1 MRQAFQMT
9 VDLIRELEIG
19 FEAQRAGN
27 LAKAEQFYN
36 KVLKA
41 DADNKHAL
49 NLLGT
54 LCANHQRSSE
64 AVDYITRALAVDPD
78 DSQAHANIGLAYK
91 DLGQIKLASK
101 HFAESVRLQPNH
113 PVVFNNLG
121 NVLRLLDQ
129 PGKAI
134 RAYEEALKLFPEF
147 AECWSNL
154 SAALNESNQ
163 PDPALKA
170 AGRAIELDPKLPQA
184 YNNNGDIL
192 LSLARYED
200 AMASYEQAVELDP
213 QYVAA
218 IINMARTQRDMD
230 QPELGMQTLQKAL
243 QIEPRNPETHHVM
256 GVLYEQ
262 MGDRDLAAQKFLHAI
277 ELVPDMTVSYYNL
290 TQIRG
295 RKSSDAELA
304 AMLALWEREE
314 QSNESK
320 MHLAYGL
327 YRIHEQRESFDEAFD
342 YLAAGNRLKAR
353 NSTYKDSDVAE
364 YLDGSVAGVASVIE
378 RLAGEGGN
386 ASSQPVFV
394 LGMPRSG
401 TSLTEQILASH
412 SEIIGAGEVS
422 FAFDTIHRI
431 KELVGKPY
439 PMNLHEVTPEQLN
452 NLGDYYLSRH
462 NDDNLTKTYVI
473 DKSPLNFQYLGLLA
487 LALPGARFVHCHR
500 DPVANCFAI
509 HRIPFDKRQSYA
521 HDLAALGQYY
531 SRYQRLMQSWHE
543 LFPGRI
549 LDVCY
554 EDTVDDIEAQSHRLL
569 DFLEL
574 PFEEEVLSFYAT
586 RRVVKTP
593 SASQVREPIYKTS
606 VAAWRKYEK
615 HLQPLIKNLQGLDND

>member
-1 MRQAFQMT
+1 MA
-9 VDLIRELEIG
+9 VDLVRELEIG
-19 FEAQRAGN
+19 YQAQRAGN
-27 LAKAEQFYN
+27 LTKAEQFYK
-36 KVLKA
+36 KVLDA
-41 DADNKHAL
+41 DAANKHAL
-49 NLLGT
+49 NLMGMLFVNNGR
-54 LCANHQRSSE
+54 ASE
-64 AVDYITRALAVDPD
+64 AVDFITTALEIDPQ
-78 DSQAHANIGLAYK
+78 DSQAHANLGLAYK
-91 DLGQIKLASK
+91 DLGKIKLAST
-101 HFAESVRLQPNH
+101 HLAESVRLQPNH

-134 RAYEEALKLFPEF
+134 RAYEESIKLYPDF

-163 PDPALKA
+163 PEPALKA
-170 AGRAIELDPKLPQA
+170 AARAIELDPKLAQA
-184 YNNNGDIL
+184 YNNQGDVL
-192 LSLARYED
+192 LSLARYKD
-200 AMASYEQAVELDP
+200 AMRSYEKAVDLSP

-230 QPELGMQTLQKAL
+230 RPELGMQSLEKAL
-243 QIEPRNPETHHVM
+243 QIEPGNPETHHVM
-256 GVLYEQ
+256 GVLFEQ
-262 MGDRDLAAQKFLHAI
+262 MGDREKAAQKFLEAI

-290 TQIRG
+290 SQIRG
-295 RKSSDAELA
+295 RRSSDEELD
-304 AMLALWEREE
+304 AMLALWNREE

-327 YRIHEQRESFDEAFD
+327 YRICEQREQFDEAFA
-342 YLAAGNRLKAR
+342 YLAAGNKLKAR
-353 NSTYKDSDVAE
+353 NSTYKDAEVAE
-364 YLDGSVAGVASVIE
+364 YLDGSVAGVAGVIE
-378 RLAGEGGN
+378 RLAGDGGN
-386 ASSQPVFV
+386 RSSQPVFV

-431 KELVGKPY
+431 KELIGKPY
-439 PMNLHEVTPEQLN
+439 PMNLVDVTAEQLN
-452 NLGDYYLSRH
+452 DLGDYYLSRH

-521 HDLAALGQYY
+521 HDLEALGQYY
-531 SRYQRLMQSWHE
+531 SRYKRLMQSWHE
-543 LFPGRI
+543 LLPRRI
-549 LDVCY
+549 LDVRY
-554 EDTVDDIEAQSHRLL
+554 EDTVEDIETQSRRMLNFL
-569 DFLEL
+569 DL
-574 PFEEEVLSFYAT
+574 PFEDDVLSFYAT
-586 RRVVKTP
+586 KRVVKTP

-606 VAAWRKYEK
+606 VAAWKNYEK
-615 HLQPLIKNLQGLDND
+615 HLRPLIENLQIDING

>member
-1 MRQAFQMT
+1 MA

-19 FEAQRAGN
+19 YEAQRAGN

-36 KVLKA
+36 KVLAA
-41 DADNKHAL
+41 DANNEHAL
-49 NLLGT
+49 NLLGM
-54 LCANHQRSSE
+54 LCVNHERSSE
-64 AVDYITRALAVDPD
+64 AVDLITRALEIDPEN
-78 DSQAHANIGLAYK
+78 SQAHGNLGLAYK
-91 DLGQIKLASK
+91 DLGKIKLASK
-101 HFAESVRLQPNH
+101 HLAESVRLQPNH

-134 RAYEEALKLFPEF
+134 RAYEQSLKLFPEF

-163 PDPALKA
+163 PEPALKA
-170 AGRAIELDPKLPQA
+170 AARAVELDPALAQG
-184 YNNNGDIL
+184 YNNQGDIL
-192 LSLARYED
+192 VALARYED
-200 AMASYEQAVELDP
+200 AMASYEKAVELSP

-256 GVLYEQ
+256 GVLFEQ
-262 MGDRDLAAQKFLHAI
+262 MGDREKAAQKFLQAI

-290 TQIRG
+290 SQIRG
-295 RKSSDAELA
+295 RKSSDEELD
-304 AMLALWEREE
+304 AMLTLWNREE

-327 YRIHEQRESFDEAFD
+327 YRICEQREQFDEAFA
-342 YLAAGNRLKAR
+342 YLAAGNKLKAR
-353 NSTYKDSDVAE
+353 NSTYKDADVAE
-364 YLDGSVAGVASVIE
+364 YLDGSVAGVAGVIE
-378 RLAGEGGN
+378 RLAGDGGN
-386 ASSQPVFV
+386 RSSQLVFV

-439 PMNLHEVTPEQLN
+439 PMNLSDVTADQLTD
-452 NLGDYYLSRH
+452 LGDYYLSRH

-487 LALPGARFVHCHR
+487 LALPNARFVHCHR

-521 HDLAALGQYY
+521 HDLAALGEYY
-531 SRYQRLMQSWHE
+531 SRYRRLMRSWHE

-554 EDTVDDIEAQSHRLL
+554 EDTVEDIETQSRRLL
-569 DFLEL
+569 DFLDL
-574 PFEEEVLSFYAT
+574 PFEEDVLSFYAT
-586 RRVVKTP
+586 KRVVKTP

-606 VAAWRKYEK
+606 VAAWKKYEK
-615 HLQPLIKNLQGLDND
+615 HLQPLIDKLKDFGE

>member
-1 MRQAFQMT
+1 MA

-19 FEAQRAGN
+19 YEAQRAGN

-36 KVLKA
+36 KVLAA
-41 DADNKHAL
+41 DANNEHAL
-49 NLLGT
+49 NLLGM
-54 LCANHQRSSE
+54 LCVNHERSSE
-64 AVDYITRALAVDPD
+64 AVDLITRALEIDPEN
-78 DSQAHANIGLAYK
+78 SQAHGNLGLAYK
-91 DLGQIKLASK
+91 DLGKIKLASK
-101 HFAESVRLQPNH
+101 HLAESVRLQPNH

-134 RAYEEALKLFPEF
+134 RAYEQSLKLFPEF

-163 PDPALKA
+163 PEPALKA
-170 AGRAIELDPKLPQA
+170 AARAVELDPALAQG
-184 YNNNGDIL
+184 YNNQGDIL
-192 LSLARYED
+192 VALARYED
-200 AMASYEQAVELDP
+200 AMASYEKAVELSP

-256 GVLYEQ
+256 GVLFEQ
-262 MGDRDLAAQKFLHAI
+262 MGDREKAAQKFLQAI

-290 TQIRG
+290 SQIRG
-295 RKSSDAELA
+295 RKSSDEELD
-304 AMLALWEREE
+304 AMLTLWNREE

-327 YRIHEQRESFDEAFD
+327 YRICEQREQFDEAFA
-342 YLAAGNRLKAR
+342 YLAAGNKLKAR
-353 NSTYKDSDVAE
+353 NSTYKDADVAE
-364 YLDGSVAGVASVIE
+364 YLDGSVAGVAGVIE
-378 RLAGEGGN
+378 RLAGDGGN
-386 ASSQPVFV
+386 RSSQLVFV

-439 PMNLHEVTPEQLN
+439 PMNLSDVTADQLTD
-452 NLGDYYLSRH
+452 LGDYYLSRH
-462 NDDNLTKTYVI
+462 NDNNLTKTYVI

-487 LALPGARFVHCHR
+487 LALPNARFVHCHR

-521 HDLAALGQYY
+521 HDLAALGEYY
-531 SRYQRLMQSWHE
+531 SRYRRLMRSWHE

-554 EDTVDDIEAQSHRLL
+554 EDTVEDIETQSRRLL
-569 DFLEL
+569 DFLDL
-574 PFEEEVLSFYAT
+574 PFEEDVLSFYAT
-586 RRVVKTP
+586 KRVVKTP

-606 VAAWRKYEK
+606 VAAWKKYEK
-615 HLQPLIKNLQGLDND
+615 HLQPLIDKLKDFGE